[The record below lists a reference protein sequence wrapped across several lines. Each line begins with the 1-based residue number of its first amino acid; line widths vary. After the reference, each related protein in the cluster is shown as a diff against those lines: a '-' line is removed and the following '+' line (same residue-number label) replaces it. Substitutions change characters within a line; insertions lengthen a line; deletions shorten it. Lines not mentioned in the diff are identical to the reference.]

1 MLLDEI
7 DGSEDGKERVA
18 LATAWPA
25 NVAYL
30 SEGLCR
36 HLVRQCKGFVSEWGG
51 LGDDRHEHPR
61 ADARTAGTP
70 EAAGT
75 ARNALSPRHHLVQR
89 LGQVDL
95 APGVLVG
102 REQGR
107 TYHHMVFGAVHVA
120 KGLHHHLLNDLNRV
134 SGGLGEAKP
143 NDGIQSCRMAV
154 VADVVAMDA
163 AGLAALLL
171 VANGALHELIVLK
184 ILQRSL
190 AYQTLFFHH
199 LDGLLCQCIAQG
211 NGYYTKHYTAQGIKN
226 KCGIIAS
233 LQEAQ
238 AFF

>member
-7 DGSEDGKERVA
+7 DSGEDGKERVA
-18 LATAWPA
+18 LATAWAA

-75 ARNALSPRHHLVQR
+75 ARNALATGHHLVQR
-89 LGQVDL
+89 LGQVNL
-95 APGVLVG
+95 ALGVLIG

-107 TYHHMVFGAVHVA
+107 THHHMVFGAVHVA
-120 KGLHHHLLNDLNRV
+120 KGLRHHLLNDLNRI
-134 SGGLGEAKP
+134 SGRLGEAKP
-143 NDGIQSCRMAV
+143 DDGIQPCRVAV
-154 VADVVAMDA
+154 VADVVAMNA

-171 VANGALHELIVLK
+171 MADGTLHELIVLE
-184 ILQRSL
+184 ILQRSF
-190 AYQTLFFHH
+190 ANQAFFFHD
-199 LDGLLCQCIAQG
+199 LDCLLCQ
-211 NGYYTKHYTAQGIKN
+211 
-226 KCGIIAS
+226 
-233 LQEAQ
+233 
-238 AFF
+238 